1 MPLPRVC
8 RRRAASPQRP
18 IGRGPDSSHQR
29 ASVSLRSVNLA
40 PDFELQDQHGTPV
53 RLSDFRGRKVVLVFY
68 PLAFSGVCQS
78 ELSALRGFPADAAVL
93 TVSVD
98 SLFTHRAWADQEGYS
113 FPLLSDFWPH
123 GQVARAYGVFDES
136 KGVASRGT
144 FIIDGEGVIR
154 WSVVN
159 PAGEARDVADY
170 IKALAD
176 IA

>member
-1 MPLPRVC
+1 MK
-8 RRRAASPQRP
+8 QRP
-18 IGRGPDSSHQR
+18 ADVG
-29 ASVSLRSVNLA
+29 ALA
-40 PDFELQDQHGTPV
+40 PEFDLQDQHGTPR

-78 ELSALRGFPADAAVL
+78 ELSALRDFTADAQVI

-98 SLFTHRAWADQEGYS
+98 SMFTHRAWADQEGYT

-123 GQVARAYGVFDES
+123 GQVARAYGVFDEG
-136 KGVASRGT
+136 KGLALRGT

-159 PAGEARDVADY
+159 PIGSPRDVADY
-170 IKALAD
+170 VKALAE
-176 IA
+176 IS